1 MFKTLRAGIPAQA
14 VRALFVQFVLMV
26 RAKNV
31 FVDQVNV
38 HLDTIYCLIYAI
50 NLFVG
55 EVVLSWGSKL

>member
-1 MFKTLRAGIPAQA
+1 MPKMMFKTLRAGIPAQA

-38 HLDTIYCLIYAI
+38 C
-50 NLFVG
+50 
-55 EVVLSWGSKL
+55 